1 MNTVSCPCFKVFSKL
16 PLEIDGQ
23 FTQTNKKQAHVL
35 HFKNKFIILFYN
47 FNMYFIIC
55 IFTPF

>member
-1 MNTVSCPCFKVFSKL
+1 MVFSKL
-16 PLEIDGQ
+16 PLEIGG
-23 FTQTNKKQAHVL
+23 NLPKPI
-35 HFKNKFIILFYN
+35 KNNHMSSILKITFIILFYN